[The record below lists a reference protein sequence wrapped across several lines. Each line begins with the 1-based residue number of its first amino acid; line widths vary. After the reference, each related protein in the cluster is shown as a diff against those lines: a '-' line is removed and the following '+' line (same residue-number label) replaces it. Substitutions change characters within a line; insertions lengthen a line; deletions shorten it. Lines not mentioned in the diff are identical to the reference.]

1 MQVFSANYSLFKS
14 GQIITENQVQ
24 KNWDLWFGYPE
35 TIITD
40 FLTSTTAEQ
49 ANEYLETIQ
58 VPWRVSAVNIVE
70 GVTQWTIA

>member
-40 FLTSTTAEQ
+40 FLTSTTVEQ
-49 ANEYLETIQ
+49 ANEYLKNIQ